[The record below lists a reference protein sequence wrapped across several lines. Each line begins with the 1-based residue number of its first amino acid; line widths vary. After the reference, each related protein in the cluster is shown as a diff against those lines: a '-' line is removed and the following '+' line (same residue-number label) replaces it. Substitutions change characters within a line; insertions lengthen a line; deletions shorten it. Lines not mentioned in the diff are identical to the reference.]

1 MGEKGAGV
9 KVHAVVLSTAGN
21 QNYIFG
27 SNKRR
32 ENVGASHLITCVE
45 DEWLDRAL
53 AEAGVADVDGR
64 QQRVEE
70 HGIEV
75 VTANAGGVTMLVR
88 DSEVGKR
95 VVGTITEAAL
105 REAPGLD
112 VCGAVGEAFEWGIAQ
127 ELAQGIADAR
137 ELLVVARA
145 SRRGPRL
152 RFPGVPIAARC
163 GSSGLPAQRVVA
175 FHQERRPQAGGFRKD
190 RPPEARSAPS
200 LAKLDAFDPALRRL
214 AVKMGL
220 CGENDESQKAA
231 ALRKLSAIVDHLNDK
246 AEWVAVVH
254 ADGNGMGRVF
264 QRFASILDPEGNK
277 PAGEYT
283 EGLRNLSEGVDECAR
298 EAFRSAF
305 ANLRRDGRTM
315 DLAEPPVLPL
325 ILGGDDLTVVCD
337 GELALPFARDY
348 LEEFTRLA
356 NEHAAVGGVLRQVE
370 DLRGLGACAGVAIVK
385 RPYPFHSAVHLAEQL
400 ASEAKVVKKELGQDK
415 SALSFHVLYES
426 AFADLHRLRAQQTLA
441 DEGTCLTGQPYVVG
455 EAGDAEWA
463 LHRRWADLERRVAAL
478 TEKNDETLVISA
490 SQTNEL
496 RSALFRG
503 RKAAESRL
511 NVVSTWLGKDAVQGL
526 ADDGSLFWPDGSV
539 HRTGLLDALNAAPF
553 LGSKGRT

>member
-53 AEAGVADVDGR
+53 AEVGVSGVDGR
-64 QQRVEE
+64 VQRVEK

-88 DSEVGKR
+88 DSDVGRR
-95 VVGTITEAAL
+95 VVGSITEAAL

-112 VCGAVGEAFEWGIAQ
+112 VCGAVGSAVEWGD
-127 ELAQGIADAR
+127 AQGLARGIAEAR

-145 SRRGPRL
+145 RRRGPRL

-163 GSSGLPAQRVVA
+163 GSSGLPARGVVK
-175 FHQERRPQAGGFRKD
+175 FDEERL
-190 RPPEARSAPS
+190 PEARSAPS
-200 LAKLDAFDPALRRL
+200 LAKLDAFDPALLRL
-214 AVKMGL
+214 AIEMGL
-220 CGENDESQKAA
+220 CDEGDERQKAA
-231 ALRKLSAIVDHLNDK
+231 ARGKLARIVDHLNDK
-246 AEWVAVVH
+246 ADWVAVVH
-254 ADGNGMGRVF
+254 ADGNGMGKIF
-264 QRFASILDPEGNK
+264 QGFASIMASCEVTRAD
-277 PAGEYT
+277 EYAD
-283 EGLRNLSEGVDECAR
+283 GLRNLSGGVDDCAR
-298 EAFRSAF
+298 LAFQSAF
-305 ANLRRDGRTM
+305 AKLHRRGWSANTE
-315 DLAEPPVLPL
+315 EPPVLPL

-356 NEHAAVGGVLRQVE
+356 NEHTAVGGVLKQVE

-385 RPYPFHSAVHLAEQL
+385 RHYPFHSAVHLAEQL
-400 ASEAKVVKKELGQDK
+400 TDEAKVVKKELGQDK
-415 SALSFHVLYES
+415 SALSFHVLFES
-426 AFADLHRLRAQQTLA
+426 AFADLDRLRKQQTLT

-455 EAGDAEWA
+455 DTGDAQWA
-463 LHRRWADLERRVAAL
+463 RHRHWDDLDRRVTAL
-478 TEKNDETLVISA
+478 TDRRNGTLLISA
-490 SQTNEL
+490 GQAHEL

-503 RKAAESRL
+503 REAAESRFAM
-511 NVVSTWLGKDAVQGL
+511 VSTWQGQDAVERL
-526 ADDGSLFWPDGSV
+526 ADDGSLFWQDGRF

-553 LGSKGRT
+553 FPSKDRS